1 MALQKVNLLCY
12 LDIFVNKD
20 RIISTLLSIF
30 TLSTLYLSEG
40 NFNVLEITDNN
51 ERNVLRDMNSRSM
64 DDMDSYLPQNNDQL
78 NTSMIQ
84 SFDDNLED
92 KFTNL
97 MNEESVDKSNLR
109 TSIANKSIWSSDVEW
124 KSSNSESSESLEYI
138 NHDFGSYSSFERQKD
153 EIHQTNRKIHSKGKL
168 GTKSRKSLDT
178 ALFEESDSM
187 SGSLEKSTGT
197 LSSFDYPENILSSE
211 RMISF
216 SSVEI
221 SNSSM
226 MKDEHAFNAGV
237 QSTTEA
243 DIGFGRNIVVGLSYK
258 LADPRKQPHIISD
271 STKQVVTEAGLKAKE
286 SIARAEHDNLKL
298 SSEVVSYSSVETGPS
313 MDTFFT
319 HSNVSSFEKLP
330 NITVHFGKERIPMSE
345 HRTLQQ
351 SPKTVTYFSKET
363 GPRIDTLARNSDV
376 SSANKY
382 IKTVARFTNK
392 SNPLAEHYKLRQS
405 SEVDIHSSK
414 ETGPRM
420 ETVVTNLDDGNIIKR
435 QKTVAHS
442 SKEFIPYH
450 EHHTW
455 KQSPNV
461 VTYSSKE
468 TKPRMETFV
477 ASLNV
482 SNLKKLPK
490 SVAHFSNEW
499 IPLAEHNMLKQSPE
513 VLTYS
518 SKETLPQQETLA
530 TIADINDLKIDPKL
544 QASSSAELISE
555 LKDSLAIRSPR
566 ITPHADKEIAPKA
579 RSMFTKNDYRN
590 RGMPAPSLGYPSKK
604 PVYRRHLSNSKEIG
618 DMKEQ
623 LIFEQ
628 QIGNKNP
635 DVISFQQIQ
644 VTKDDPS
651 IGRKTSE
658 SAANMSGEE
667 IELLIRHAY
676 KSPDILT
683 FTSKNS
689 SNDVFLTEN
698 LPEHD
703 SRTDY
708 SAVHAGIEN
717 IPDNLNQQMNKSPP
731 LRTLESTIIAQ
742 YNTSQFN
749 HVVAPYPLQIERDL
763 SLPRRHKDIHNEE
776 GGVVIID
783 KYNITATMTTNDAS
797 TPRSPS
803 YNQPA
808 VNQNEFLSY
817 MEEYH
822 NSAEE
827 QGIVIRLGRKE
838 PDSIKFSESAKSHLE
853 DLYDANRGR
862 NGKSFDQLD

>member
-1 MALQKVNLLCY
+1 MQV
-12 LDIFVNKD
+12 
-20 RIISTLLSIF
+20 SHF
-30 TLSTLYLSEG
+30 THVTLYLSG
-40 NFNVLEITDNN
+40 RNFNVLEITDNN
-51 ERNVLRDMNSRSM
+51 GRNVLRDDNSRSM
-64 DDMDSYLPQNNDQL
+64 YDMDFYPFQNIDQL
-78 NTSMIQ
+78 NTATIQ
-84 SFDDNLED
+84 PSDDNVED
-92 KFTNL
+92 QFSNL
-97 MNEESVDKSNLR
+97 KNEESVDKSNL
-109 TSIANKSIWSSDVEW
+109 SISIVNKSIWSSDVDA
-124 KSSNSESSESLEYI
+124 KSSNSESSKSLKDI
-138 NHDFGSYSSFERQKD
+138 NHDVSAFSSFERQKD
-153 EIHQTNRKIHSKGKL
+153 EIHQTKRKTHLKNKL
-168 GTKSRKSLDT
+168 GTKSSKSLDT

-187 SGSLEKSTGT
+187 SGSHMKSTGT
-197 LSSFDYPENILSSE
+197 LSPFNHPGNMASSE
-211 RMISF
+211 RMIGF

-221 SNSSM
+221 SNSIE
-226 MKDEHAFNAGV
+226 MKDKYASNFGV

-243 DIGFGRNIVVGLSYK
+243 DIGIGRNNIDGLSYK
-258 LADPRKQPHIISD
+258 SADPRKLPNTISD
-271 STKQVVTEAGLKAKE
+271 STKKLVTEARIEAKKT
-286 SIARAEHDNLKL
+286 INDTLHDTLKL

-392 SNPLAEHYKLRQS
+392 SNPLAEHYKLKQS

-420 ETVVTNLDDGNIIKR
+420 ETVVTNLDDSNIIKR

-482 SNLKKLPK
+482 SNLNKLPK

-499 IPLAEHNMLKQSPE
+499 IPLADHNMLKQSPE

-658 SAANMSGEE
+658 SAANMGGEE

-689 SNDVFLTEN
+689 SNDHLLTGTITV
-698 LPEHD
+698 HD

-749 HVVAPYPLQIERDL
+749 HVVAPYPLKIERDL

-783 KYNITATMTTNDAS
+783 KYNITATIKTNDAS
-797 TPRSPS
+797 SPTSPS

-822 NSAEE
+822 NSPEE

-838 PDSIKFSESAKSHLE
+838 PDSIKFSEKARSQPQGLHE
-853 DLYDANRGR
+853 ANRGR
-862 NGKSFDQLD
+862 RIKSFTQSSSGLKVDEPMKTTNIGPV